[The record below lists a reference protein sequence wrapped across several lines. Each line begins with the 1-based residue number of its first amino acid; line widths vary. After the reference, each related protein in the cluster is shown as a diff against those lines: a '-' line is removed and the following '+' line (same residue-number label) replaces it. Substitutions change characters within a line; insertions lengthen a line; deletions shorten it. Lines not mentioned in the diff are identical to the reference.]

1 MSIKSRLSQ
10 FSLSGARHGLTM
22 AGATLITGVLDYL
35 YNALTGRWLD
45 PVEFGVLVSITAL
58 LQVAVHL
65 TNVIRNVVAYYTADM
80 SSRVETT
87 AQVGLFVRQMWRWA
101 WRWGVVAT
109 ILLALVSPLIARLLK
124 LTTPTPL
131 WAASLALLLLFLR
144 PVTDGALQGLQHFT
158 GLGVIQVTQALLR
171 LVLAGVLI
179 NWGWQSFGAILA
191 LPLASGVALLIALA
205 LLRPR
210 THVPRTT
217 HHTPPQPLSQIVSLG
232 YSAQTLADLLAF
244 ALLTNMDAI
253 LVKLLFDPE
262 TAGNY
267 GPVVTLGKIN
277 LFIPLAMGMVLFP
290 KATQRQAR
298 GRDPRPV
305 LLLALLVT
313 LLPGLALTVLYFLFP
328 TWLVSTI
335 FGGAY
340 QDPGLVLGLVGLA
353 TTLFATLNI
362 WLNYAL
368 SLKRPAFITALVI
381 VVIGQL
387 LGMIFFHASLA
398 AIATIMVSA
407 GLVGNILAL
416 VLVWV
421 DTQKGG
427 GS

>member
-1 MSIKSRLSQ
+1 
-10 FSLSGARHGLTM
+10 
-22 AGATLITGVLDYL
+22 
-35 YNALTGRWLD
+35 
-45 PVEFGVLVSITAL
+45 
-58 LQVAVHL
+58 
-65 TNVIRNVVAYYTADM
+65 
-80 SSRVETT
+80 
-87 AQVGLFVRQMWRWA
+87 
-101 WRWGVVAT
+101 
-109 ILLALVSPLIARLLK
+109 
-124 LTTPTPL
+124 
-131 WAASLALLLLFLR
+131 
-144 PVTDGALQGLQHFT
+144 
-158 GLGVIQVTQALLR
+158 
-171 LVLAGVLI
+171 
-179 NWGWQSFGAILA
+179 
-191 LPLASGVALLIALA
+191 
-205 LLRPR
+205 
-210 THVPRTT
+210 
-217 HHTPPQPLSQIVSLG
+217 
-232 YSAQTLADLLAF
+232 
-244 ALLTNMDAI
+244 MDAI

-313 LLPGLALTVLYFLFP
+313 LLPGLVLTILYFLFP
-328 TWLVSTI
+328 AWLVSTI
-335 FGGAY
+335 LGGAY

-416 VLVWV
+416 VLGRL

>member
-22 AGATLITGVLDYL
+22 AGATLIAGVLDYL

-80 SSRVETT
+80 SGRVETE

-109 ILLALVSPLIARLLK
+109 ILLALLSPLIARLLK

-171 LVLAGVLI
+171 LVLAGLLI

-191 LPLASGVALLIALA
+191 LPLASGVALLMALA

-210 THVPRTT
+210 THTT
-217 HHTPPQPLSQIVSLG
+217 RHTPHVVPQPLSQVVSLG
-232 YSAQTLADLLAF
+232 YSAQTLAGLLAF

-313 LLPGLALTVLYFLFP
+313 LLPGLALTGLYFLFP

-368 SLKRPAFITALVI
+368 SLKRPAFISALAL

-387 LGMIFFHASLA
+387 LGMIFFHDSLA
-398 AIATIMVSA
+398 AIATTMVVT
-407 GLVGNILAL
+407 GLVGNVLAL
-416 VLVWV
+416 ALIWV
-421 DTQKGG
+421 DRQTE
-427 GS
+427 SAS

>member
-1 MSIKSRLSQ
+1 MMKARLSQ

-22 AGATLITGVLDYL
+22 AGATLIAGVLDYL

-80 SSRVETT
+80 SGRVETET
-87 AQVGLFVRQMWRWA
+87 QVGLFIRQMWRWA
-101 WRWGVVAT
+101 WRWGLVAT
-109 ILLALVSPLIARLLK
+109 ILFALFSPLIARLLK
-124 LTTPTPL
+124 LTTPMPL

-158 GLGVIQVTQALLR
+158 GLGAIQVAQAFLR

-191 LPLASGVALLIALA
+191 LPLASSAALLMALVW
-205 LLRPR
+205 LRPQ
-210 THVPRTT
+210 TTPRTT
-217 HHTPPQPLSQIVSLG
+217 HHTTQQPLSTVVSFG
-232 YSAQTLADLLAF
+232 YSAQTLAGLLAF

-253 LVKLLFDPE
+253 LVKLLFAPA

-290 KATQRQAR
+290 KTTQRQAR

-313 LLPGLALTVLYFLFP
+313 LLPGLVLTVLYFLFP
-328 TWLVSTI
+328 TWLVTTI

-353 TTLFATLNI
+353 TTLFAALNI

-368 SLKRPAFITALVI
+368 SLKRPAFITALVV

-387 LGMIFFHASLA
+387 VGMIFFHASLA
-398 AIATIMVSA
+398 AIATTMVIA
-407 GLVGNILAL
+407 GLVGNLIAFS
-416 VLVWV
+416 LVWV
-421 DTQKGG
+421 DTQKG
-427 GS
+427 SAT

>member
-22 AGATLITGVLDYL
+22 AGATLIAGVLDYL

-80 SSRVETT
+80 SGRVETE

-109 ILLALVSPLIARLLK
+109 ILLALLSPLIARLLK

-171 LVLAGVLI
+171 LVLAGLLI

-191 LPLASGVALLIALA
+191 LPLASGVALLMALA

-210 THVPRTT
+210 THTT
-217 HHTPPQPLSQIVSLG
+217 RHTPHVVPQPLSQVVSLG
-232 YSAQTLADLLAF
+232 YSAQTLAGLLAF

-313 LLPGLALTVLYFLFP
+313 LLPGLALTGLYFLFP

-368 SLKRPAFITALVI
+368 SLKRPAFISALAL

-387 LGMIFFHASLA
+387 LGMIFCHDSRA
-398 AIATIMVSA
+398 AIATTMVVT
-407 GLVGNILAL
+407 GLVGNVLAL
-416 VLVWV
+416 ALIWV
-421 DTQKGG
+421 DRQTE
-427 GS
+427 SAS